1 MVKRVKGWKAMMPW
15 ATMLPAALWAQTNNL
30 DQDVGTGTPPELR
43 GFRLDQ
49 PQPRPEPEQAPPQPT
64 PTQIE
69 PTPTLPAA
77 GAPAP
82 RATRTLD
89 ATEVAPSSLGRS
101 RAEEHQK
108 SADGAS
114 AKRETLPALPPA
126 GTEIDAVSEAAV
138 VASNAAS
145 TAAQTP
151 ASPSATQTLDGDW
164 LIWGG
169 GAAAL
174 LAMLIAAFFA
184 LRRRRSGKPENEDL
198 VLARQIPALQPSPPT
213 RLDEAKS
220 AEPLEPGSSPPPSGA
235 SILSVA
241 FAPTAAQ
248 LSIASLT
255 ITGKLTVEN
264 HGNATA
270 TNLALRSQMIS
281 AQDGQ
286 REAIETFHSNLGD
299 GEIQS
304 LGEMAAGERI
314 DAIIEIRL
322 PRTELQAFRW
332 TGREFVAP
340 IVLINVSGQMG
351 TRAVEA
357 QLSQLIGRQGEE
369 SSPRMKPLAIDR
381 GPKRYS
387 GVSARPV
394 FA

>member
-1 MVKRVKGWKAMMPW
+1 
-15 ATMLPAALWAQTNNL
+15 
-30 DQDVGTGTPPELR
+30 
-43 GFRLDQ
+43 
-49 PQPRPEPEQAPPQPT
+49 
-64 PTQIE
+64 
-69 PTPTLPAA
+69 
-77 GAPAP
+77 
-82 RATRTLD
+82 
-89 ATEVAPSSLGRS
+89 
-101 RAEEHQK
+101 
-108 SADGAS
+108 
-114 AKRETLPALPPA
+114 
-126 GTEIDAVSEAAV
+126 
-138 VASNAAS
+138 
-145 TAAQTP
+145 
-151 ASPSATQTLDGDW
+151 
-164 LIWGG
+164 
-169 GAAAL
+169 
-174 LAMLIAAFFA
+174 
-184 LRRRRSGKPENEDL
+184 
-198 VLARQIPALQPSPPT
+198 
-213 RLDEAKS
+213 
-220 AEPLEPGSSPPPSGA
+220 
-235 SILSVA
+235 
-241 FAPTAAQ
+241 

-322 PRTELQAFRW
+322 PRTELHAFRW